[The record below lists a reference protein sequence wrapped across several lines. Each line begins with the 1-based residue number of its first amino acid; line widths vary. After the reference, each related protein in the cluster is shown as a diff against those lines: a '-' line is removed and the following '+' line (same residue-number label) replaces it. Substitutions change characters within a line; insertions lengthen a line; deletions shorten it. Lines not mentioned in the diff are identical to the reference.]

1 MRSMAGAVR
10 DRSSGID
17 TLRGLLV
24 VGVILG
30 HFFEI
35 TRAGSFAAWVGT
47 GVRMPLFIGLSGY
60 LFNLDRARA
69 APVVALLRR
78 YYPRLILPWI
88 VACVVHVTVTR
99 DLTFGTPLSVIL
111 WPPFHLWFVPVM
123 MAFILAAT
131 ATRWSPDAML
141 LAAVPIS
148 IGAMYLLGVGHLP
161 SGLYDWLPDRRFFI
175 YPVYFFFGLWIARHR
190 SCPSRQRVTVIV
202 AAIGFRWWCSLYDS
216 PGVAAEVAAELIA
229 CLPMIALLPVVAGWP
244 IPLPMIAPI
253 GRTSLFYYL
262 WHPMVF
268 ALWRVC
274 RADGVVLLALS
285 LTTLVV
291 LQRLI
296 AGHASLA
303 GILGLATRRSGTTA
317 RSLPLNPSA
326 TGVAS

>member
-1 MRSMAGAVR
+1 MRSMAAGTHT
-10 DRSSGID
+10 RSSGID

-35 TRAGSFAAWVGT
+35 TQPGSFAAWIGT

-88 VACVVHVTVTR
+88 VACVVHVTLTR
-99 DLTFGTPLSVIL
+99 PLDLGTPLSVIL

-123 MAFILAAT
+123 MAFILAAA

-141 LAAVPIS
+141 IAAVPIS

-161 SGLYDWLPDRRFFI
+161 PALYDWLPDRRFFI

-190 SCPSRQRVTVIV
+190 SDPPRQRAAALL
-202 AAIGFRWWCSLYDS
+202 AAIGFLWWCSLYDS

-229 CLPMIALLPVVAGWP
+229 CLPLIALLPIVAGWHL
-244 IPLPMIAPI
+244 PLPVIGVI
-253 GRTSLFYYL
+253 GRNSLFHYL

-274 RADGVVLLALS
+274 RADGLMLLALS
-285 LTTLVV
+285 LMTLVV

-296 AGHASLA
+296 ARQASLA
-303 GILGLATRRSGTTA
+303 AILGLANRRTA
-317 RSLPLNPSA
+317 ATPRPPPLNPSA
-326 TGVAS
+326 NGAIL